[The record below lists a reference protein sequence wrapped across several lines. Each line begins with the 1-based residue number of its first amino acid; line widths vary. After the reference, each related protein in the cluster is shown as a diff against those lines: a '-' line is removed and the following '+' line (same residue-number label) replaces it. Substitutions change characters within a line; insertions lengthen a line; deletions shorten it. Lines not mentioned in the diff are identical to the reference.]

1 MTSRMPAVIAVLTAC
16 ALAVAPGYAQ
26 MPTRGSPVAGT
37 YSNLVYQIREVGSSA
52 SSGRGGRNALMPWL
66 YLLDDYTYIW
76 GRDRGS
82 HRIEKRAVLLS
93 GAYGAWGPGQIDADR
108 RVTFKFFR
116 TDQAGVKQEVL
127 VQMAYRGSLQ
137 DYPPPR

>member
-1 MTSRMPAVIAVLTAC
+1 MTSRMPVVIAVLTAC

-26 MPTRGSPVAGT
+26 TPSRGSPVAGT
-37 YSNLVYQIREVGSSA
+37 YSNLVYQIREVGSA
-52 SSGRGGRNALMPWL
+52 AGSGRGGRNALMPWL

-76 GRDRGS
+76 GRDRGTY
-82 HRIEKRAVLLS
+82 RIEKRAVLLS

-108 RVTFKFFR
+108 RITFKFFR